1 MESLKNVSVLVPS
14 DAGGNADVPSLF
26 RERLTCSMEER
37 SLSCSALAR
46 RSDLPEK
53 TLRNILQGVA
63 SDPRLSTF
71 YRIAVALGG
80 DANKLLGLSP
90 PPPSGDCG
98 TTVCKVSM
106 IGDLRRRLGQRD
118 DEISRLQADLVEK
131 SAGLSQQR
139 ECCASWQRDAQRL
152 QADLTASRSQIRRLR
167 VVAFVS
173 GALFVCALL
182 LAVYVLWDALH
193 PGQGFFR

>member
-1 MESLKNVSVLVPS
+1 MQQHDANNVTPFVSGDRSPDVLSVFRAQLRRS
-14 DAGGNADVPSLF
+14 MDA
-26 RERLTCSMEER
+26 RQ
-37 SLSCSALAR
+37 LSCSGLAR
-46 RSDLPEK
+46 MSALPDK

-71 YRIAVALGG
+71 YRIVIALDG
-80 DANKLLGLSP
+80 DANRLLGLH
-90 PPPSGDCG
+90 PPSQGECDASG
-98 TTVCKVSM
+98 CKITM

-118 DEISRLQADLVEK
+118 DEISRLHADLAEK

-152 QADLTASRSQIRRLR
+152 QADLAASRSQIRRLR

-193 PGQGFFR
+193 PGQGFFQ